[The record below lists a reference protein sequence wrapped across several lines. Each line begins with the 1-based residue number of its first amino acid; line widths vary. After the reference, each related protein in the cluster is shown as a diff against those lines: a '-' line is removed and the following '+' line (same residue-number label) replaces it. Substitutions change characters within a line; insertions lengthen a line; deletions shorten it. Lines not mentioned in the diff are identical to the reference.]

1 MKTRIL
7 LLVYT
12 FINLVSFAQN
22 ASCPGSTLTVGSS
35 CSTTNFSITTNN
47 SEGTGLTTCA
57 TAGGDYYD
65 GWYQFTATST
75 STTIDLSGL
84 NIAAAVSIYNSCPTA
99 PGSYITCQYLT
110 AGVGNFILTTT
121 IGNTYQIRIQRRGG
135 NNKADLSGQICVFN
149 TPVAPGNNDCS
160 TPTTLTPASAGSG
173 TCTTTNGTTYGAT
186 ASVQTVCGGQADDDV
201 WYTFQANST
210 SHQVTVDGIIGF
222 NAQIEVFSGT
232 CGGTMTSMACL
243 NTTGDGG
250 VETANLTGLTV
261 GSFYLVRVYHSLAGY
276 GSTNAASF
284 TICVTSTAPP
294 CNIGAA
300 GTNATVTLPLAA
312 TSYTTCGMGNDI
324 TSSNASSIC
333 GSSSYYGGE
342 DKVIIFTPTASGNI
356 NINLTSTGSWVGMM
370 LYQGC
375 PTGGGTCVAYAQGSA
390 GNQSIGCAS
399 VVASQTYYLVVDSYP
414 SPTCN
419 PFTLTISAPSGGIP
433 AGTTCSN
440 AVAMTLPYTATGQ
453 STLCYGNDYTNAST
467 GSCGTLY
474 ESGEDKVYAF
484 TTTGPDCLS
493 LSLTNASTSYIG
505 YQVYAG
511 CPGTAGTTCISNGGG
526 ATSGSLSGSFTV
538 PSAGTYY
545 VVVDTWAS
553 PSYVN
558 YDIQLVSLGG
568 TPANDLPC
576 GAIAMGQPA
585 GLTAVSASGD
595 NNCTGGSGE
604 PAAPG
609 GWTTGNVN
617 SVWFTVTV
625 PASGSFIVKT
635 IAGSLTNTQIAAYY
649 GTCGAGMTFIS
660 SNNDIGYCGSSTN
673 YASQLTIGPN
683 AAYPAGSL
691 VYIRVDGESNATG
704 TFSIMAVD
712 ATASF
717 PGVQGQDCSQ
727 PNPVCQSTISV
738 SNPGYSGNGNNCDI
752 NSSSYCL
759 ASGERNVVWYRVPIL
774 TGGNLNFNIVPNDF
788 VSATESETDYDFAV
802 WKTNSTTS
810 GEVLGTDFFNCA
822 QIAAGTAPPEV
833 CNYSYL
839 GVTGV
844 GTGGNAPSSF
854 SGTVCP
860 QCGGGY
866 NPSGT
871 YSAAY
876 EPTIVA
882 AAGDEYLIA
891 VSNFSNSTSGFRIEF
906 LTGAGAAVINY
917 AAATATAEV
926 YWTGGDAAVPTEVN
940 DVDNWG
946 GCSSPTCSIDAFVS
960 AVANEPIVAAGTTR
974 AVRDITIQPGAMFT
988 LQANS
993 ILQVCGN
1000 FTNYGTLI
1008 ADPTSTIVFMGTG
1021 TQNVIGAL
1029 TGTSKFGNLTVT
1041 KSTGTVVLNNDIEIA
1056 GTFTTSNSTS
1066 IFNSNGK
1073 YVSLG
1078 KHFSNATGN
1087 TTYTNTGT
1095 TGTLE
1100 FNGSG
1105 LQTYNQGSSQL
1116 DLNFVIVNNTAGLG
1130 NGVTLATNM
1139 FIKATTG
1146 TLTLN
1151 VGTITTTGTSTTT
1164 GFKVHVLN
1172 TAVGSVSVGNT
1183 ASFVDGNLRRYLS
1196 GTGIYNWP
1204 VGNVAKGYQRA
1215 LTNFSSNANPYV
1227 DARFDVWPGTLPIQ
1241 GGSDCGTSFTLD
1253 AMNNGYWTL
1262 VGNGSAATY
1271 NMSLFPLNVTNAA
1284 AGWTIMKQQTYNLT
1298 GWLLNG
1304 VCAAST
1310 VSQINRNSMT
1320 NFSVFGI
1327 AQAPTP
1333 LPMELIEFSGQIVGE
1348 DNLLTWTTASEINN
1362 DYFTLERSRNGYDFE
1377 ILAVVDGAGTST
1389 STLNY
1394 DQFDFDPFQGV
1405 SYYRLKQTD
1414 FNGQYSYSQTIALN
1428 RGLESVLLSELYPN
1442 PATQMVS
1449 FEIATPK
1456 SSSVIVEMFDNTG
1469 RLISSNNYEAQNGTN
1484 SYSMDI
1490 SGLAR
1495 GVYTV
1500 VFRSELFEKAEI
1512 KQLIKN

>member
-576 GAIAMGQPA
+576 GAIAMGQPEA
-585 GLTAVSASGD
+585 LLLFQPQAIT
-595 NNCTGGSGE
+595 
-604 PAAPG
+604 
-609 GWTTGNVN
+609 
-617 SVWFTVTV
+617 TV
-625 PASGSFIVKT
+625 PVDPG
-635 IAGSLTNTQIAAYY
+635 N
-649 GTCGAGMTFIS
+649 
-660 SNNDIGYCGSSTN
+660 
-673 YASQLTIGPN
+673 QLH
-683 AAYPAGSL
+683 L
-691 VYIRVDGESNATG
+691 EDGQQA
-704 TFSIMAVD
+704 M
-712 ATASF
+712 
-717 PGVQGQDCSQ
+717 
-727 PNPVCQSTISV
+727 
-738 SNPGYSGNGNNCDI
+738 
-752 NSSSYCL
+752 
-759 ASGERNVVWYRVPIL
+759 
-774 TGGNLNFNIVPNDF
+774 
-788 VSATESETDYDFAV
+788 
-802 WKTNSTTS
+802 
-810 GEVLGTDFFNCA
+810 
-822 QIAAGTAPPEV
+822 
-833 CNYSYL
+833 
-839 GVTGV
+839 
-844 GTGGNAPSSF
+844 
-854 SGTVCP
+854 
-860 QCGGGY
+860 
-866 NPSGT
+866 
-871 YSAAY
+871 
-876 EPTIVA
+876 
-882 AAGDEYLIA
+882 LI
-891 VSNFSNSTSGFRIEF
+891 
-906 LTGAGAAVINY
+906 
-917 AAATATAEV
+917 
-926 YWTGGDAAVPTEVN
+926 
-940 DVDNWG
+940 
-946 GCSSPTCSIDAFVS
+946 
-960 AVANEPIVAAGTTR
+960 
-974 AVRDITIQPGAMFT
+974 Q
-988 LQANS
+988 
-993 ILQVCGN
+993 
-1000 FTNYGTLI
+1000 
-1008 ADPTSTIVFMGTG
+1008 
-1021 TQNVIGAL
+1021 
-1029 TGTSKFGNLTVT
+1029 FG
-1041 KSTGTVVLNNDIEIA
+1041 
-1056 GTFTTSNSTS
+1056 
-1066 IFNSNGK
+1066 
-1073 YVSLG
+1073 
-1078 KHFSNATGN
+1078 
-1087 TTYTNTGT
+1087 
-1095 TGTLE
+1095 
-1100 FNGSG
+1100 
-1105 LQTYNQGSSQL
+1105 
-1116 DLNFVIVNNTAGLG
+1116 
-1130 NGVTLATNM
+1130 
-1139 FIKATTG
+1139 
-1146 TLTLN
+1146 
-1151 VGTITTTGTSTTT
+1151 
-1164 GFKVHVLN
+1164 
-1172 TAVGSVSVGNT
+1172 
-1183 ASFVDGNLRRYLS
+1183 
-1196 GTGIYNWP
+1196 
-1204 VGNVAKGYQRA
+1204 
-1215 LTNFSSNANPYV
+1215 
-1227 DARFDVWPGTLPIQ
+1227 LP
-1241 GGSDCGTSFTLD
+1241 
-1253 AMNNGYWTL
+1253 
-1262 VGNGSAATY
+1262 
-1271 NMSLFPLNVTNAA
+1271 
-1284 AGWTIMKQQTYNLT
+1284 
-1298 GWLLNG
+1298 
-1304 VCAAST
+1304 
-1310 VSQINRNSMT
+1310 
-1320 NFSVFGI
+1320 
-1327 AQAPTP
+1327 
-1333 LPMELIEFSGQIVGE
+1333 
-1348 DNLLTWTTASEINN
+1348 
-1362 DYFTLERSRNGYDFE
+1362 
-1377 ILAVVDGAGTST
+1377 
-1389 STLNY
+1389 
-1394 DQFDFDPFQGV
+1394 
-1405 SYYRLKQTD
+1405 
-1414 FNGQYSYSQTIALN
+1414 
-1428 RGLESVLLSELYPN
+1428 
-1442 PATQMVS
+1442 
-1449 FEIATPK
+1449 
-1456 SSSVIVEMFDNTG
+1456 
-1469 RLISSNNYEAQNGTN
+1469 
-1484 SYSMDI
+1484 
-1490 SGLAR
+1490 
-1495 GVYTV
+1495 
-1500 VFRSELFEKAEI
+1500 
-1512 KQLIKN
+1512 